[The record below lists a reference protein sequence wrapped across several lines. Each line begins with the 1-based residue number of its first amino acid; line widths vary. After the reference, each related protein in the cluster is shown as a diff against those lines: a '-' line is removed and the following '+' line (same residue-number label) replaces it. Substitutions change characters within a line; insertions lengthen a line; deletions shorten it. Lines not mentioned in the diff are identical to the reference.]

1 MKRIEVSSLG
11 FTLTRSVPETCEEYN
26 ALAPKRDNPVLEDAT
41 ANILYRSTFAT
52 FRDKFLEAVEK
63 DSGVKRIN
71 SGTEKSPIWESDGKF
86 QKRVIAELGIT
97 EDEFVVKYQVAAQE
111 AMDAA
116 PFNPAQREST
126 SDGPAVGKNDKKIAV
141 EVMTRDADTIAKV
154 TAALGAKL
162 NRVVEATEDSIARAY
177 ADFRRAQAREQE
189 LANKAALGL

>member
-52 FRDKFLEAVEK
+52 FRSSFLDAVEK
-63 DSGVKRIN
+63 DCGVARAN
-71 SGTEKSPIWESDGKF
+71 SGTEKNPIWESDGKYL
-86 QKRVIAELGIT
+86 KKVIASLGI
-97 EDEFVVKYQVAAQE
+97 DEEAFVAKYATLAQE
-111 AMDAA
+111 SMDAA

-126 SDGPAVGKNDKKIAV
+126 SDGPAVGKNDKKIAA
-141 EVMTRDADTIAKV
+141 EVMTRDVDTIAKV

-162 NRVVEATEDSIARAY
+162 NRVVEASEDSIARAY